1 MPGFGDELGGYLPK
15 VINRLSE
22 WVFLSYS
29 RHDMML
35 YKMQGN
41 FFCTFTSMA
50 NQCFFIIFSSFARCD
65 FMGSTRI
72 NYCKVGQQNPLE
84 IIPLI
89 EFCVPQ

>member
-22 WVFLSYS
+22 WVFFSYA

-41 FFCTFTSMA
+41 FFAINKCLCT
-50 NQCFFIIFSSFARCD
+50 FSSFARCD
-65 FMGSTRI
+65 FRGSTRM
-72 NYCKVGQQNPLE
+72 NYRKVGQQNPLE
-84 IIPLI
+84 IILPI
-89 EFCVPQ
+89 DFCVPQ